1 MSINMRKTGQD
12 HAQNLSGLWGKMG
25 CKEDQG

>member
-1 MSINMRKTGQD
+1 MSTDMRKTGQD
-12 HAQNLSGLWGKMG
+12 HAQNLNGQRGERG